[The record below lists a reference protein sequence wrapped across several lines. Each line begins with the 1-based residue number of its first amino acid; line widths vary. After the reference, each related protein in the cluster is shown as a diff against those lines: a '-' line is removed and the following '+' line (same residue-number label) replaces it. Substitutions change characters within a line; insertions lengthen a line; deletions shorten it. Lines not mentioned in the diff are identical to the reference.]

1 MKKLLGILVLG
12 LLWCNISIAN
22 DYNWK
27 KVAKQNTPNIKLYLG
42 PDLIDKEK
50 KSLYEQLVANI
61 KVVTSPDGITK
72 NDDNYFL
79 IDGCRPH
86 ACSNKG
92 VVWIDKKK
100 DIFIGVIVH
109 KLFEDEKEDDLDW
122 FDKPVDYLIFTNSV
136 GSFSEV
142 PKKFIIDFKNLEEEK
157 KEYGYGKPVK
167 IRFIGPDKSIKDVT
181 IEFLKKAV
189 GYYEK
194 VTYDWFKDYN
204 KFDNVNRFF
213 INKSFVNFIEDN
225 ITSKKLSIG
234 MSRGEKIP
242 IFNSFF
248 GVLGGPPGKVIYSDN
263 SRYIF
268 TSGCRQHSCD
278 EKGVLFIDTQE
289 KLTIGLIRHFYFNKV
304 REHNDGAYLIFSK
317 SHKSFEEIPRVFIQ
331 KVKEWV
337 FTSHANKSPKIVRFI
352 GADDKII
359 DVTKKYEELILLSQR
374 PILKCSYVVAGETKS
389 VVHDFNRFDAYPVYE
404 MTNSE
409 IKWEY
414 PQLQNEV
421 QFIVKSKFNRTT
433 GLIETE
439 VTQKGESKG
448 TIVSG
453 MCDKEVAHVDTATEE
468 TEDVKV
474 EATTEETEEST
485 LYLANRDL
493 IYEYNEK
500 LLNKKLSIKEIVK
513 ICKEYESKNI
523 NAAEYDQMTLNID
536 IGTHSYCTT
545 TKMRNEFKQESKYN
559 LVRDLD
565 IEKFNFNYFTNEDYT
580 ISIPVS
586 EITKSSSCF
595 VNLKEEKSISYFEI
609 KERCGV
615 KKFITKE
622 LSNVC
627 PATGCV
633 LSTYEWTEDSELKNN
648 RIRII
653 DYFYADAN
661 KDDYMDLIIRLKP
674 VGGGSM
680 GENTETIVVTSLSKG
695 EFININYKK

>member
-1 MKKLLGILVLG
+1 MSTRQFFDFKDETLYQEFISVLLGPPNQIKYLEDRRYLVGDACMAHYCIAKG
-12 LLWCNISIAN
+12 LFF
-22 DYNWK
+22 
-27 KVAKQNTPNIKLYLG
+27 
-42 PDLIDKEK
+42 IDTKEK
-50 KSLYEQLVANI
+50 HV
-61 KVVTSPDGITK
+61 
-72 NDDNYFL
+72 
-79 IDGCRPH
+79 
-86 ACSNKG
+86 
-92 VVWIDKKK
+92 
-100 DIFIGVIVH
+100 IGVIRH
-109 KLFEDEKEDDLDW
+109 FYTEPFDLDKTRKKSED
-122 FDKPVDYLIFTNSV
+122 FLIFSKTH
-136 GSFSEV
+136 
-142 PKKFIIDFKNLEEEK
+142 KKFENLPELFLESVDDWIKGADDFDLI
-157 KEYGYGKPVK
+157 KPQV
-167 IRFIGPDKSIKDVT
+167 IRFIGT
-181 IEFLKKAV
+181 
-189 GYYEK
+189 
-194 VTYDWFKDYN
+194 
-204 KFDNVNRFF
+204 
-213 INKSFVNFIEDN
+213 
-225 ITSKKLSIG
+225 
-234 MSRGEKIP
+234 
-242 IFNSFF
+242 
-248 GVLGGPPGKVIYSDN
+248 
-263 SRYIF
+263 
-268 TSGCRQHSCD
+268 
-278 EKGVLFIDTQE
+278 
-289 KLTIGLIRHFYFNKV
+289 
-304 REHNDGAYLIFSK
+304 
-317 SHKSFEEIPRVFIQ
+317 
-331 KVKEWV
+331 
-337 FTSHANKSPKIVRFI
+337 
-352 GADDKII
+352 DDKII

-374 PILKCSYVVAGETKS
+374 PILKCSYVADGESYS

-453 MCDKEVAHVDTATEE
+453 MCDKEVAHVDAATEE
-468 TEDVKV
+468 SEDVKV

-485 LYLANRDL
+485 LYIANRDL

-500 LLNKKLSIKEIVK
+500 LRNKKLSIKEIVK

-523 NAAEYDQMTLNID
+523 NAAEYDQMTLNTD

-633 LSTYEWTEDSELKNN
+633 LSTYEWTEDSELKNH